1 MQRLLWKRAGQFSG
15 NRLVWVRVLDATL
28 GLKPR
33 LTEGDSEMRNL
44 KLKQVLPVDT
54 ETETL
59 QKFSLAENGLRLASE
74 NSHVA
79 DAGSTPA
86 LHGVKE
92 TPGLHVM
99 GDLYDVQCEER
110 FLLDSDL
117 LRKHCLEL
125 VKQAGLSSVGDFF
138 HQFDGAGGV
147 TGMVVLAE
155 SHMSIHTWP
164 EKRYVTVD
172 VYVCSYTQDNRP
184 RARQLYRSLLE
195 TFNPQRESVHS
206 VERL

>member
-1 MQRLLWKRAGQFSG
+1 
-15 NRLVWVRVLDATL
+15 
-28 GLKPR
+28 
-33 LTEGDSEMRNL
+33 MRNL

-59 QKFSLAENGLRLASE
+59 QKSSMADNGLRLASE
-74 NSHVA
+74 SGVA
-79 DAGSTPA
+79 DAHSSIA
-86 LHGVKE
+86 LHSVKE

-99 GDLYDVQCEER
+99 GDLYGVHCEDC

-117 LRKHCLEL
+117 LRAHCLKL
-125 VKQAGLSSVGDFF
+125 VEEAGLSSVGDFF

-164 EKRYVTVD
+164 EYGYAAVDIFTCGTSVEPEKAAEALIEKLGAKNHSLMEIQRGLLVTV
-172 VYVCSYTQDNRP
+172 
-184 RARQLYRSLLE
+184 
-195 TFNPQRESVHS
+195 
-206 VERL
+206 

>member
-1 MQRLLWKRAGQFSG
+1 
-15 NRLVWVRVLDATL
+15 
-28 GLKPR
+28 
-33 LTEGDSEMRNL
+33 MRNL

-59 QKFSLAENGLRLASE
+59 QEFKEAEGFRTVSTTAGHDTTTKTPSLRS
-74 NSHVA
+74 
-79 DAGSTPA
+79 
-86 LHGVKE
+86 VKE

-110 FLLDSDL
+110 FLVDSDL
-117 LRKHCLEL
+117 LTEHCLRL
-125 VKQAGLSSVGDFF
+125 VEQAGLSTVGHYF

-164 EKRYVTVD
+164 EKKYVTVD
-172 VYVCSYTQDNRP
+172 VYVCSYSQDNRP
-184 RARQLYRSLLE
+184 RARQLYQSLLD
-195 TFNPQRESVHS
+195 TFQPERESSHS